1 MGFDLSTAKPV
12 EDEFDLSTAKPV
24 DDDSRQ
30 MPPAKDKIDPLSA
43 MRHTISQPTSQPFA
57 KAEKTGLPMVWDV
70 KLGQGEYG
78 PTVRAVRDD
87 KAGGYV
93 FQDDRNP
100 TKWNLVVRRADGSLT
115 SRPLDLYNPTE
126 SMGAMRT
133 AAAGAG
139 KAIMDTGRG
148 IGQLGRKA
156 GNIAGAVSDA
166 DMQKSYDREA
176 EIRAQDDALMGRTAG
191 KVGYVGGQIATMATP
206 GIIAKGAG
214 AAVQAAKNA
223 NAATQAVNASRAAV
237 ALDAAGNAMLVP
249 RTYAGSAAL
258 GATTGAIQPVTSESE
273 RLANVAIGGVAGAAV
288 PAAINATA
296 QGVAAVTPTSIKNA
310 GRIVGGAAKS
320 AIESIPGRG
329 TVLVSPAA
337 AEASQKISMAEA
349 EDMAKQASQ
358 KMGFNWSTLDDSMK
372 ANMSAQVYDAVN
384 LETGIPPEGVAK
396 KVMLEKLGFKP
407 TRAMLTGSA
416 EDFRIENSA
425 RMYPEGADLNA
436 IDIANNANLRQQIQS
451 AMPVEP
457 LPVAEFGQKLRKGL
471 GREAAISE
479 NRVSNLYNVA
489 AQNEGSITTDASK
502 LISALRD
509 KQSFAVSKQ
518 DSPVREYLR
527 QIGKDELFF
536 PTANTVAAKN
546 APKELTMSEL
556 ATLRQIVN
564 SKWENVNS
572 ATQESLNRLRG
583 ILNTMEANP
592 NAPAPLYQKARVS
605 RIIQGKKWE
614 SPELSDIFAQD
625 PTFKG
630 RMQVADE
637 ELFRHVFVRPTVDK
651 TSSVWQRM
659 NSAQK
664 DATRA
669 QMAKYIEDATFSNM
683 GMTGG
688 VMRDTVG
695 SPAKFVKALNDIGP
709 QKLDMIM
716 GKQQAQRL
724 RDLAAAWKEIQASPA
739 GTKAAGSAPEIA
751 MMQRRIMQALSG
763 IKALVPVGKGAIESV
778 AENVGKRAEESA
790 LRQQRQQIVKSA
802 LDPIATAKAAREAE
816 KEALR
821 EAAKRKGAL
830 AIPTSATSALM
841 YQR

>member
-1 MGFDLSTAKPV
+1 MGAYDDILNEGATGGAYDDIVKPAKR
-12 EDEFDLSTAKPV
+12 
-24 DDDSRQ
+24 DDDNRH
-30 MPPAKDKIDPLSA
+30 MPLAKDKIDPLSA
-43 MRHTISQPTSQPFA
+43 MRHTIPQPTSQPFA

-70 KLGQGEYG
+70 RLGQGEYG

-115 SRPLDLYNPTE
+115 SRPIDLYNPTE
-126 SMGAMRT
+126 GMGT
-133 AAAGAG
+133 AQRVAAGAG

-148 IGQLGRKA
+148 IGQLGRKV
-156 GNIAGAVSDA
+156 GNIAGAVSDE
-166 DMQKSYDREA
+166 DMQASYAREA
-176 EIRAQDDALMGRTAG
+176 DIRAQDEALMGTTAG
-191 KVGYVGGQIATMATP
+191 KAGYVGGQMLAMMTP
-206 GIIAKGAG
+206 GIVAKGAG
-214 AAVQAAKNA
+214 AVAQAANLP
-223 NAATQAVNASRAAV
+223 RAAV

-249 RTYAGSAAL
+249 RTYAGSAEL
-258 GATTGAIQPVTSESE
+258 GAATGAVQPVTSEGE
-273 RLANVAIGGVAGAAV
+273 RVANAVIGGVAGAAV
-288 PAAINATA
+288 PAAINTA
-296 QGVAAVTPTSIKNA
+296 ARGVAAVTPEAVKNTA
-310 GRIVGGAAKS
+310 RILGGAAKS
-320 AIESIPGRG
+320 AIDSIPGRG
-329 TVLVSPAA
+329 TVLASPAA
-337 AEASQKISMAEA
+337 AESSQKISMADA
-349 EDMAKQASQ
+349 ESMAKQACQ
-358 KMGFNWSTLDDSMK
+358 KMGFNWDTLDDSMK
-372 ANMSAQVYDAVN
+372 SNMSAQVYDAVN

-451 AMPVEP
+451 AMPVDP
-457 LPVAEFGQKLRKGL
+457 LPVAEFGQGLRKGL
-471 GREAAISE
+471 GKEAAVSE
-479 NRVSNLYNVA
+479 SRVSSLYNA
-489 AQNEGSITTDASK
+489 AEQNEGNITTDASK
-502 LISALRD
+502 LIGALRD

-527 QIGKDELFF
+527 RIGKDELFF
-536 PTANTVAAKN
+536 PTSNTVAAKN

-564 SKWENVNS
+564 SKWENADN
-572 ATQESLNRLRG
+572 ATQASLNRLRG

-614 SPELSDIFAQD
+614 SPELNDIFAQD

-688 VMRDTVG
+688 VVRDTVG

-724 RDLAAAWKEIQASPA
+724 RDLSAAWKEIQASPA
-739 GTKAAGSAPEIA
+739 GTKSAGSAPEIA
-751 MMQRRIMQALSG
+751 MMQRRIMRALGG
-763 IKALVPVGKGAIESV
+763 IKALVPVGKGAIESI
-778 AENVGKRAEESA
+778 AENVGKRAEEAA
-790 LRQQRQQIVKSA
+790 LRQQRQRVVRSA
-802 LDPIATAKAAREAE
+802 LEPIAAAKAAREAE